1 METKQTEEMMSTMD
15 IEERYRNVD
24 VSIPLQKL
32 FDECLNFIS
41 VDDFNI

>member
-1 METKQTEEMMSTMD
+1 METKQTEEMMSTMG